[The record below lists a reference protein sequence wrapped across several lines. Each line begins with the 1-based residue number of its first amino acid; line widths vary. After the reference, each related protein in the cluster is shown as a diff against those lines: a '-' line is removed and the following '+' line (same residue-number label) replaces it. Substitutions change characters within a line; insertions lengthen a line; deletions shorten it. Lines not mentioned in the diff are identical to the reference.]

1 MFIRFI
7 LQNIPQKS
15 RFVPNTFFF
24 VKIIFIMVSI
34 STKHDNMHKNI
45 YKKYI
50 QKKPRK
56 TPKNKYQKKQKDTLQ
71 MTAIKNENNK
81 IQIPNVDKGY
91 TMRAADTLLASLQE
105 DLVLLNAGAGYGKTQ
120 ILANYVSRFP
130 GRSAWYNIDSTDN
143 DLMSF
148 VRNFTK
154 SVQHT
159 LGITDEDFN
168 ISLPLLENI
177 DILTEQLVIWLDS
190 RISFLNVILDDFQEV
205 DNPDIFN
212 LLDILVKTMDKKI
225 RLFIVEKRSLPAFL
239 QKYAESGQA
248 FCIGTDDL
256 KFTLPEIA
264 RMLEQ
269 VGERSAQWASLVYD
283 CTEGWPVGI
292 AQIMLQ
298 LRQQKKS
305 VTFED
310 LQTICDNLEV
320 SDYFMT
326 RVYKTLPFDIQTF
339 LKKTAVLDY
348 MTPSIC
354 NKVAGIHNSESMLR
368 YLVNEK
374 LFVQTLG
381 EVSSLYRYHSIF
393 QHFLLAQTDASEQ
406 QDALRTASYFLLKT
420 SDKIQAAEYACR
432 AKAADIV
439 QTVIEV
445 SGDAMLDDRL
455 YGTLTRWF
463 TFIDAEHCE
472 LSAKGRFI
480 YGKYLMALGRAKEAG
495 VQIAKAKK
503 DFYEAG
509 QMPDYVKV
517 LLFAA
522 ATKRKEGDLT
532 EAESYLA
539 EADADSAKSSG
550 ELAKAV
556 CTEQIKL
563 KCCLH
568 QLKDAA
574 LLLSGYSQRGLVF
587 LPNTFLYA
595 AQKTFAADTLPALYD
610 IPIVHIPEGF
620 LLRNCILAE
629 QMRAAFLAG
638 DQTISEQAAMNII
651 QGSAYETLQT
661 AAAWEVLAILSWDKG
676 DYRKAVEQF
685 RTGNTFLV
693 KNHIWDLGFPPRQQQ
708 ILNKI
713 NSVHRNAS
721 DTRYPATHEYHEAP
735 KTQLAEALQAE
746 TVQIQAQA
754 LQKESGKIRIQCMDC
769 FRVFLPGPGEQEVK
783 WRTKKAQELFAY
795 LFHLQGKGVSKD
807 VLIELLW
814 PDAGAKNAI
823 ALFHTTLYSIR
834 QVFSQEG
841 LEDLISYEKKAY
853 ALNMQLVDSDLTEL
867 ADYLNDAKA
876 CGEEPERIIRL
887 YPGSYMGNSGYLW
900 SYGAAKEL
908 ENKYFKVLQSGAVK
922 RTSQRQPEA
931 AIPFLQR
938 IIEADPYNE
947 DIASQLIAC
956 LYQSGRQSDAKHQ
969 YDRMQKLYRE
979 DLELDFTKSFKEI
992 VNPHPAKEYL

>member
-1 MFIRFI
+1 M
-7 LQNIPQKS
+7 KS
-15 RFVPNTFFF
+15 
-24 VKIIFIMVSI
+24 
-34 STKHDNMHKNI
+34 D
-45 YKKYI
+45 
-50 QKKPRK
+50 
-56 TPKNKYQKKQKDTLQ
+56 
-71 MTAIKNENNK
+71 IKNENNK

-91 TMRAADTLLASLQE
+91 TMRTADALLASLQE

-120 ILANYVSRFP
+120 ILAYYVSHFP
-130 GRSAWYNIDSTDN
+130 GKSAWYNIDSTDN

-154 SVQHT
+154 SVQHA
-159 LGITDEDFN
+159 LGITDDDFN

-190 RISFLNVILDDFQEV
+190 RITFLNVILDDFQEV

-212 LLDILVKTMDKKI
+212 LLDVLVKTMDRKI

-239 QKYAESGQA
+239 VKYVESGRA

-256 KFTLPEIA
+256 KFSLPEIA
-264 RMLEQ
+264 GMLEK
-269 VGERSAQWASLVYD
+269 VGERSSQWAALVYD

-292 AQIMLQ
+292 AQIMLR
-298 LRQQKKS
+298 LHQQKKS

-354 NKVAGIHNSESMLR
+354 NKVTGIHNSESMLR

-393 QHFLLAQTDASEQ
+393 QHFLLAQTAVSEQ
-406 QDALRTASYFLLKT
+406 RDALRTASCFLLKT

-432 AKAADIV
+432 AKAVDIV

-445 SGDAMLDDRL
+445 AGDSMLDDRL
-455 YGTLTRWF
+455 YGTLERWF
-463 TFIDAEHCE
+463 AFLGSEHCE
-472 LSAKGRFI
+472 LSARGRFL
-480 YGKYLMALGRAKEAG
+480 YGKYLMALGRTEEASL
-495 VQIAKAKK
+495 QIAQAKK

-509 QMPDYVKV
+509 QMQDYIKV
-517 LLFAA
+517 LLFAS
-522 ATKRKEGDLT
+522 ATKRKEGDLV
-532 EAESYLA
+532 EAQNYLA
-539 EADADSAKSSG
+539 EAIANSAKSTN
-550 ELAKAV
+550 ELSQAV
-556 CTEQIKL
+556 CTEQVKL

-574 LLLSGYSQRGLVF
+574 LLLKEYSARGIALM
-587 LPNTFLYA
+587 PNTFLYA
-595 AQKTFAADTLPALYD
+595 AQKVFAAEVFPALYD
-610 IPIVHIPEGF
+610 IPIGHIPEGS

-629 QMRAAFLAG
+629 QMRAAFSAG
-638 DQTISEQAAMNII
+638 DLTVSEQTALNII
-651 QGSAYETLQT
+651 QGSTYETLQT
-661 AAAWEVLAILSWDKG
+661 AAAWDVLAVLSWDRG

-685 RTGNTFLV
+685 RTGNAFLV
-693 KNHIWDLGFPPRQQQ
+693 KNHIWNLGFPPKQQQ

-721 DTRYPATHEYHEAP
+721 DTYYPTSHEVPEMRQTKAVQMESMQIRGIQIENTQIEGTQIEGAQIRGIQIEATQV
-735 KTQLAEALQAE
+735 KTTQME
-746 TVQIQAQA
+746 TGQP
-754 LQKESGKIRIQCMDC
+754 ESGRIRIQCMNC
-769 FRVFLPGPGEQEVK
+769 FRVFLPGSGEQEVK

-814 PDAGAKNAI
+814 PDAGVKNAI

-834 QVFSQEG
+834 QAFSQEG
-841 LEDLISYEKKAY
+841 LEDLIAYEKKAY
-853 ALNMQLVDSDLTEL
+853 ALKMQLVDSDLAQL
-867 ADYLNDAKA
+867 SKYLGDPKT
-876 CGEEPERIIRL
+876 CSEEPERIIQL

-900 SYGAAKEL
+900 SYGTAKEL
-908 ENKYFKVLQSGAVK
+908 ENKYFRVLQSGAAK
-922 RTSQRQPEA
+922 RTRLRQPEA

-969 YDRMQKLYRE
+969 YDRMRKLYRE
-979 DLELDFTKSFKEI
+979 DLELDFAKSFKEI
-992 VNPHPAKEYL
+992 VAAV

>member
-1 MFIRFI
+1 M
-7 LQNIPQKS
+7 N
-15 RFVPNTFFF
+15 
-24 VKIIFIMVSI
+24 SI
-34 STKHDNMHKNI
+34 STKFNDLHKRNC
-45 YKKYI
+45 
-50 QKKPRK
+50 
-56 TPKNKYQKKQKDTLQ
+56 KNTEKQKETRSIII
-71 MTAIKNENNK
+71 MKNEMKNENNK

-91 TMRAADTLLASLQE
+91 TMRTADTLLSSLRE
-105 DLVLLNAGAGYGKTQ
+105 DLVVLNAGAGYGKTQ
-120 ILANYVSRFP
+120 VLANYVSHFN
-130 GRSAWYNIDSTDN
+130 GKSAWYNIDSTDN

-148 VRNFTK
+148 VRNFIK
-154 SVQHT
+154 SVQYA
-159 LGITDEDFN
+159 LGITDDDFN
-168 ISLPLLENI
+168 ITLPLLENI

-190 RISFLNVILDDFQEV
+190 RIAFLNVILDDFQEIG
-205 DNPDIFN
+205 NPDIFN
-212 LLDILVKTMDKKI
+212 LLDILVKTMAGKI

-239 QKYAESGQA
+239 EKYVENRQA
-248 FCIGTDDL
+248 FCIGTEDL

-264 RMLEQ
+264 EMLKQ
-269 VGERSAQWASLVYD
+269 VGERSAQWAALVYD

-310 LQTICDNLEV
+310 LQTICENLEV

-393 QHFLLAQTDASEQ
+393 QHFLLAQTASSEQ

-420 SDKIQAAEYACR
+420 NDKIQAAEYACR

-445 SGDAMLDDRL
+445 AGDSMLDDRL
-455 YGTLTRWF
+455 YGTLERWF
-463 TFIDAEHCE
+463 AFLGTGHCE
-472 LSAKGRFI
+472 LSARGRFI
-480 YGKYLMALGRAKEAG
+480 YGKYLMALGRTMEAG
-495 VQIAKAKK
+495 VQITQAKK

-509 QMPDYVKV
+509 QMQDYIRV

-522 ATKRKEGDLT
+522 ATKRKEGDLAG
-532 EAESYLA
+532 AETYLA
-539 EADADSAKSSG
+539 EAGEDGAKSIN
-550 ELAKAV
+550 ELARAV
-556 CTEQIKL
+556 CTEQVKL

-568 QLKDAA
+568 RLKDAA
-574 LLLSGYSQRGLVF
+574 LLLSEYSARGF
-587 LPNTFLYA
+587 AFPPNTFLYA
-595 AQKTFAADTLPALYD
+595 AQKIFATDALPTSYD
-610 IPIVHIPEGF
+610 ISIGHVPEGF

-629 QMRAAFLAG
+629 QMRAAFFAG
-638 DQTISEQAAMNII
+638 DEAVSEQTAMNII

-661 AAAWEVLAILSWDKG
+661 AAAWEILAVLSWDKG

-685 RTGNTFLV
+685 RTGNAFLV
-693 KNHIWDLGFPPRQQQ
+693 KNHIWDLGLPPRQQQ

-721 DTRYPATHEYHEAP
+721 DTRYLTTHESHERQP
-735 KTQLAEALQAE
+735 VEAVRTDTIRTEAE
-746 TVQIQAQA
+746 TPKAVQTEAQPPEA
-754 LQKESGKIRIQCMDC
+754 VQTKSGRIRIQCMNC
-769 FRVFLPGPGEQEVK
+769 FCVFLPGAEEQEVK

-841 LEDLISYEKKAY
+841 LEDLITYEKKAY
-853 ALNMQLVDSDLTEL
+853 ALNMQLVDSDLSEL
-867 ADYLNDAKA
+867 TNYLGDAKA
-876 CGEEPERIIRL
+876 CSEEPERIIRL

-900 SYGAAKEL
+900 SYGTAKEL
-908 ENKYFKVLQSGAVK
+908 ENKYFKVLQSGAAK
-922 RTSQRQPEA
+922 RTRQQQPEA

-956 LYQSGRQSDAKHQ
+956 LYQSGRQSDAKRQ
-969 YDRMQKLYRE
+969 YDRMRKLYRE
-979 DLELDFTKSFKEI
+979 DLELDFAKSFREI
-992 VNPHPAKEYL
+992 VAAV